1 MRQKTWLETEV
12 QSQAKTEGDRMS
24 RDSKTVNKGASERKT
39 RDPNLD
45 NPAVKKYRD
54 IIHLQTNYLQRE
66 EIALTVKNVRIWEA
80 VLLEWML
87 EGRNPKNV
95 LSMLK
100 IYRNMN
106 GNG

>member
-1 MRQKTWLETEV
+1 VKRP
-12 QSQAKTEGDRMS
+12 
-24 RDSKTVNKGASERKT
+24 

-54 IIHLQTNYLQRE
+54 VVHLQLNYLQRE

-80 VLLEWML
+80 VLLEHML
-87 EGRNPKNV
+87 RGRNPKDV
-95 LSMLK
+95 LVMLR